1 MWVVAFSFSH
11 IPSYR
16 NVLNIL
22 MAIVRRTSPA
32 PPRKQQQAVQQSRL
46 LSLIHSDTPT
56 LKLLL
61 DDSMWTTCW
70 TLSNIIPNRKRRTS
84 PQHSTAVICYLFPF
98 CNYIVVCF
106 LKIFYIVC
114 MYSFVSTYVHILN
127 KWLVRGQVCMLHY
140 WHIFALFSSRGV
152 VFQINKADVERSRNG
167 SPPILNH

>member
-84 PQHSTAVICYLFPF
+84 PHTALLSSVIYSPSATTLLYAFWKYSILF
-98 CNYIVVCF
+98 VCF
-106 LKIFYIVC
+106 PLSLHMYIFWINDWSEGKCVCYIIC
-114 MYSFVSTYVHILN
+114 TF
-127 KWLVRGQVCMLHY
+127 LHY
-140 WHIFALFSSRGV
+140 SAQGVSRFKSIKLMLKG
-152 VFQINKADVERSRNG
+152 
-167 SPPILNH
+167 

>member
-32 PPRKQQQAVQQSRL
+32 PPRKQQQAVQQPRL

-98 CNYIVVCF
+98 CDYIVVCF

-152 VFQINKADVERSRNG
+152 AFQINKADVERSRNG